1 LQYLDAE
8 AIKIIEL
15 KKVKL
20 TGKSEKKLKLG
31 NKNKEEKREIL
42 KKTKK
47 DDLLKLETSYFD
59 RDTKQQVTTTVG
71 KILIDAKKQ
80 IQYYEV
86 NEKSKTVV
94 KYVVVFIDQYF
105 IAEEIIE
112 KGEQSNQEDQKKLL
126 KRKKEDEIMDDG
138 DEIQTKKKVKLSNYL
153 DEEKQKKKK
162 KRGTKERRGTK
173 EEEKRATKEKRETI
187 NK

>member
-1 LQYLDAE
+1 
-8 AIKIIEL
+8 
-15 KKVKL
+15 VKL

-71 KILIDAKKQ
+71 EILIDAKKQ

-105 IAEEIIE
+105 IAEEIIDENE
-112 KGEQSNQEDQKKLL
+112 KGEQSNLEDQKK
-126 KRKKEDEIMDDG
+126 
-138 DEIQTKKKVKLSNYL
+138 
-153 DEEKQKKKK
+153 
-162 KRGTKERRGTK
+162 
-173 EEEKRATKEKRETI
+173 
-187 NK
+187 